1 MPGSVQYNIRRYQH
15 NPQWAT
21 EDVGMLVYH
30 YEKNDP
36 ADNYLELRF
45 CVTGNMYCRE
55 KDTECS
61 MCKSGFFINCADKV
75 NSVDVFSFRF
85 SPVHLSQFVKPR
97 TGAAALTETI
107 LNFTSTNS
115 FNKML
120 PSGLIRGLRRGWEKE
135 VRGCW
140 YWWSSLFWY
149 SGCRRSF
156 VLYIFRITGRLL
168 SR

>member
-1 MPGSVQYNIRRYQH
+1 MTLIRPQHVYLPPGFMQQVPEILSLAYKQVPMQEQLNLLQEKKQSMPGSVQYNIRRYQH

-75 NSVDVFSFRF
+75 NSVDVFSF
-85 SPVHLSQFVKPR
+85 
-97 TGAAALTETI
+97 
-107 LNFTSTNS
+107 
-115 FNKML
+115 
-120 PSGLIRGLRRGWEKE
+120 
-135 VRGCW
+135 
-140 YWWSSLFWY
+140 
-149 SGCRRSF
+149 
-156 VLYIFRITGRLL
+156 
-168 SR
+168 